1 MKLIKTLSLI
11 GLVILLA
18 GSLTAK
24 EPFHETVDFVDLE
37 RFSGDWYV
45 IALMPT
51 FIEKNAVN
59 GIENYT
65 FDNEGKVHVE
75 YTFFKN
81 SPNGKRKLT
90 TQRGWIINK
99 ESNAD
104 WRVQPLWPLR
114 LPYYILD
121 LADDY
126 RYTVIGTNNY
136 KYLWIMAREPTMEK
150 TVYDEIVKR
159 MEQRGYDTDKIQIM
173 KQEYEGSE

>member
-136 KYLWIMAREPTMEK
+136 KYLWFMAREPK
-150 TVYDEIVKR
+150 LSDEDYQGILTKLGD
-159 MEQRGYDTDKIQIM
+159 RGYNLDAIQMMPQIW
-173 KQEYEGSE
+173 E